1 MKSSRENKPW
11 SSLATR
17 FCVAVMTFAIGMGAH
32 WVSSFR
38 SPESTPPP
46 PAPSFESA
54 EPGTLRATILA
65 AKAKGDKTVELSLI
79 ACGSD
84 TGRLQ
89 DALSKDTVVLAELVG
104 QKTYAD
110 TYGVHTWYRFKVKE
124 TLVQHPPPPL
134 DYSPFESAPSDMLPI
149 AEDELVIQE
158 ANGRMEIEG
167 ITVIQHSNGAAYLE
181 GQTYLLF
188 LWIDPLTRTAT
199 RIGTDPLGVFLVDN
213 NGNLTSYIDQ
223 PYPLKTD
230 LRRRFKDSVDNMREA
245 LKK

>member
-1 MKSSRENKPW
+1 M
-11 SSLATR
+11 ATR

-38 SPESTPPP
+38 SPESTPLP

-110 TYGVHTWYRFKVKE
+110 TYGLHTWYRFKVKE

-149 AEDELVIQE
+149 AEDEFLVQE
-158 ANGRMEIEG
+158 ANGRIEIDG
-167 ITVIQHSNGAAYLE
+167 VTVIQYSNGARYLE
-181 GQTYLLF
+181 NQTYLLF
-188 LWIDPLTRTAT
+188 LWIDPSKRTA
-199 RIGTDPLGVFLVDN
+199 ISAGTDALGVFLVDN
-213 NGNLTSYIDQ
+213 DGNLTSYVDHS
-223 PYPLKTD
+223 YPLKTD
-230 LRRRFKDSVDNMREA
+230 LAKRFNNSVNSMRDA